1 MTKRILVV
9 GGRSFKDGRL
19 MFRILGEIKAALDEK
34 PVIVTWNTSTDGV
47 AKLARKFAREND
59 LLWVENL
66 FSELHLVVAF
76 PGVPVQKA
84 LQYAW
89 RKRIP
94 ALKVFADG
102 NVIVVG
108 SSCKQFFATRKAAR

>member
-1 MTKRILVV
+1 MWRV
-9 GGRSFKDGRL
+9 
-19 MFRILGEIKAALDEK
+19 LGEIKQALDEK
-34 PVIVTWNTSTDGV
+34 PVIVTWNSVDDKSDGIV
-47 AKLARKFAREND
+47 RLARQIAREKD

-66 FSELHLVVAF
+66 FAELHLVVAF
-76 PGVPVQKA
+76 PGVGTERA

-94 ALKVFADG
+94 ALKVFPDG

-108 SSCKQFFATRKAAR
+108 SSCKQFF